1 MNMVMMLRIVVDNKE
16 AASPEDPG
24 WRMQGRSWRPTGTSV
39 SVLKGN
45 GESGQMA
52 RGSRW
57 GSLGMLFQIWP
68 KRETG
73 PAVTDLEEVGEGE
86 KDLES

>member
-1 MNMVMMLRIVVDNKE
+1 
-16 AASPEDPG
+16 
-24 WRMQGRSWRPTGTSV
+24 
-39 SVLKGN
+39 
-45 GESGQMA
+45 
-52 RGSRW
+52 
-57 GSLGMLFQIWP
+57 MLFQIWP